1 MESIEMSTGNRNA
14 GRNIFLWA
22 IAKVTIVNENGG
34 AVEGAIVDGH
44 WEVATTDSDS
54 GATDTAGQVSLQ
66 SDNVKNPS
74 GTTFT
79 FVVDNV
85 AKEGWTWAE
94 SPGEKSASITT
105 P

>member
-1 MESIEMSTGNRNA
+1 MESIEISTGSRNA
-14 GRNIFLWA
+14 GRNILLWA

-44 WEVATTDSDS
+44 WEGATADSDS

-94 SPGEKSASITT
+94 IPGEERASMT